1 MAKPKEILPST
12 ELPKRQPR
20 AIAPTTQAIQPY
32 YRAGLHAELQKF
44 GRSDNKIRELLL
56 GEDIQTEDPGS
67 VEVYGLNNLS
77 KNEDKALSALQI
89 LMSETDYQGNIP
101 GETIASTAYKW
112 EGYIP
117 KLSITY
123 SDYFEAYGLTKKD
136 GQYYL
141 GKQAQEALD
150 ALKSL
155 TQPKIISYQR
165 SVIDKKGKKKYD
177 IIRVTKPLIGIAE
190 GYKDLEEEE
199 AEKIRA
205 GQDLPEKRHT
215 RLVIEFSP
223 VLVDQIETWY
233 SLKPKT
239 LHSEIQALYPGKHYS
254 KSISDFISW
263 LLTLDKPVFHISRDN
278 LAIKINLGKYLEEKR
293 QTLIDQRLQEAL
305 QTALKLNYL
314 LDYKESLLGT
324 LELTLNPEQCKRI
337 NRKRRRKKED
347 K

>member
-1 MAKPKEILPST
+1 MTSKNILNKQPVSISPKIEGI
-12 ELPKRQPR
+12 R
-20 AIAPTTQAIQPY
+20 PY

-44 GRSDNKIRELLL
+44 GRSDNKMRELLL

-67 VEVYGLNNLS
+67 IEVYGLNNLS

-101 GETIASTAYKW
+101 GETIASTDYNW
-112 EGYIP
+112 TGFIP
-117 KLSITY
+117 RLAITY
-123 SDYFEAYGLTKKD
+123 SDYFEAYGLTKTRD
-136 GQYYL
+136 QYE
-141 GKQAQEALD
+141 GKQKQEALE

-155 TQPKIISYQR
+155 TQPKMISYQR
-165 SVIDKKGKKKYD
+165 SIIDKTGKKKYD
-177 IIRVTKPLIGIAE
+177 IIRVIKPLISMAE

-199 AEKIRA
+199 AEKVRA

-215 RLVIEFSP
+215 GLLIEFSP

-263 LLTLDKPVFHISRDN
+263 LLTLDKPVWKISRDN
-278 LAIKINLGKYLEEKR
+278 LAIKINLGKYLEERR
-293 QTLIDQRLQEAL
+293 QKLIDQRIQEAL
-305 QTALKLNYL
+305 QTALELNYL
-314 LDYKESLLGT
+314 LDYKETSIGI
-324 LELTLNPEQCKRI
+324 LELYLNSERCQRI